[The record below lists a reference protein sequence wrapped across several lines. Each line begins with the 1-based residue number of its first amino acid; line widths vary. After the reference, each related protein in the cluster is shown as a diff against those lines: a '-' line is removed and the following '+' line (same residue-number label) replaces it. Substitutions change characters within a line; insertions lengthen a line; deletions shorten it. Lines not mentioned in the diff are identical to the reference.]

1 MALGLMGNRGDPERL
16 LRTVLQRFLQMSLPD
31 CPALRGDGHYSNP
44 TKLDHSDRDK
54 ILAIYD

>member
-1 MALGLMGNRGDPERL
+1 MALGLMGNRGDLEL
-16 LRTVLQRFLQMSLPD
+16 FLRTVLQRSLPD